1 MCVVVHMSTGA
12 YVHNLAGGNPPMTG
26 VSLDATFP
34 MLGSEGGTL
43 SGTPTPDASTPDASV
58 LSRTAP
64 TGAVA
69 SVPGTS
75 ANVSNKSLFTLARLI
90 ESITARP
97 SITPILR
104 SKRSA
109 TSTTD
114 IDTAFPSLLEKRSN
128 TVAGVTI
135 TI

>member
-34 MLGSEGGTL
+34 MLGPEGGTL
-43 SGTPTPDASTPDASV
+43 SGTPTPDASTPDASTPDASV

-97 SITPILR
+97 STLHP
-104 SKRSA
+104 
-109 TSTTD
+109 
-114 IDTAFPSLLEKRSN
+114 F
-128 TVAGVTI
+128 
-135 TI
+135 